1 MSNSYLMIKSILF
14 VALGGSAGSVARY
27 LISVYVQRYSWISF
41 PLGTFLVN
49 VLGCLLIGFL
59 YGVFQKGTVMSNEMR
74 LLLTVGFCGGF
85 TTFSTFANEGFTLLR
100 GGEFVQFGVYTILS
114 VVVGIIA
121 VYLGYIS
128 SNLIR

>member
-1 MSNSYLMIKSILF
+1 MLKSVIF
-14 VALGGSAGSVARY
+14 IALGGSVGSVARY
-27 LISVYVQRYSWISF
+27 LISVYIQRYSWISF
-41 PLGTFLVN
+41 PLGTFVVN
-49 VLGCLLIGFL
+49 ALGCLLIGFI
-59 YGVFQKGTVMSNEMR
+59 YGISQKGSVMSNEMR

-100 GGEFVQFGVYTILS
+100 GGEFFQFGVYTILS
-114 VVVGIIA
+114 VVVGLIA

>member
-1 MSNSYLMIKSILF
+1 MIKSILF

>member
-1 MSNSYLMIKSILF
+1 MIMLKSVIF

-49 VLGCLLIGFL
+49 ALGCLLIGFL
-59 YGVFQKGTVMSNEMR
+59 YGTFQKGTVVSNDMR

-100 GGEFVQFGVYTILS
+100 GGEFFQFGFYTILS
-114 VVVGIIA
+114 VLVGLIA
-121 VYLGYIS
+121 VYIGYIS